1 MRPPFRTLRQFSSL
15 AIGLCLIAIG
25 SSASA
30 QGLLYTLPED
40 GTGVR
45 YEGTYKQLVKR
56 PNAVEGDTTVTGTQR
71 LRIASVGK
79 EDAMFRG
86 QTEPCRW
93 IEFKVQTGRPKEGD
107 IDAGPG
113 SVRIFKVLIPE
124 SAIRGTITE
133 PIGGNREIYVSFLPI
148 VKGFRK
154 IGDEEAQPIEPA
166 VFQVRPLLTQLQ
178 HYRNLMPEGSP
189 EEIQVTAGTFSS
201 QLFKGSAVSES
212 PSQRSTNTAELYRS
226 DAVPFGLAKW
236 TVKTVTEEKPT
247 TAVRSEFVVTNEITE
262 EMAASEILSGVES
275 ELITN

>member
-1 MRPPFRTLRQFSSL
+1 MRPLFRTRWHFLSL
-15 AIGLCLIAIG
+15 AIGLCLLLPG
-25 SSASA
+25 TLASA
-30 QGLLYTLPED
+30 QGLLYSLPED

-189 EEIQVTAGTFSS
+189 EELQVTGGTFSS

-212 PSQRSTNTAELYRS
+212 QSQRSTNSAELYRS
-226 DAVPFGLAKW
+226 DAVPFGLVKW
-236 TVKTVTEEKPT
+236 TAKTITEEKPT
-247 TAVRSEFVVTNEITE
+247 TATRAEFVVTNEITE

-275 ELITN
+275 ELITP